1 MRFKEK
7 LVVYHGL
14 RFSWASANG
23 FYMAVICSGNKL
35 YILDKFY
42 TYNRGGGFNLNASVA
57 NTRMCL
63 LSYKLL
69 ACSNKLK

>member
-1 MRFKEK
+1 M
-7 LVVYHGL
+7 
-14 RFSWASANG
+14 
-23 FYMAVICSGNKL
+23 VIS
-35 YILDKFY
+35 YILDKFN
-42 TYNRGGGFNLNASVA
+42 TYNRGGGFNLNASVG